1 MRITQR
7 RQHDCER
14 IARDVAEYLERGGT
28 VQVIEPGRCGS
39 RADDSSFLFGFERRG
54 GAVELRTVV
63 LTETLPEVGDADAE
77 HDVDTLVDLVLE
89 LPD

>member
-39 RADDSSFLFGFERRG
+39 RADDNSFLFGFERRAD
-54 GAVELRTVV
+54 AVTHNEPG
-63 LTETLPEVGDADAE
+63 PEILEDVDADA
-77 HDVDTLVDLVLE
+77 DTLVDLVLE